1 MSEGREIRVALI
13 MGGGVSLGSFSG
25 GALLKTIEL
34 LQHTARGRAKI
45 DVVTGASAGSMTL
58 GVVIY
63 HLMRGSSSEEVLG
76 DLKRSW
82 VDMISFDGLCPP
94 DLARHD
100 QPSLF
105 SDGVVRTI
113 AQTIIDLDRN
123 LEAAP
128 HPLFADELVA
138 SFALTNLNG
147 IPARAEGQL
156 VRQGKVGGG
165 AKAGAQSVFADAVQT
180 TFHHDI
186 MRFVVRRNHEG
197 RGKLFDDQFRARIL
211 PPWNVEGGRSAW
223 EAFREAAIASGA
235 FPAAFPPVEIRRDKH
250 EFNIWPDRIDDQS
263 AFTFDYVDG
272 GVLRN
277 EPLRE
282 AIHLA
287 SKRDEGA
294 TDFERVFILIDP
306 NISGTGEV
314 FPLSYNQQM
323 RIKPV
328 LDAHGDVR
336 QYDLDVPAYTGNLL
350 GAIGRLGSVIVGQ
363 ATFRDW
369 LKAAKVNSQIEWRRE
384 LVPIL
389 RDLNPNPGDDAR
401 KGIER
406 MIYSIYRQKYQRTL
420 ELKSMPDDE
429 VERKVAEDIERDL
442 ARRREEVGDNDFTA
456 RLLLLVDL
464 VGNLREKQK
473 LNMVAITPASVPDNG
488 GRPLPLAGNFMFS
501 FGGFFREEYRQ
512 YDFSVGEY
520 AAWNVLGT
528 PASETPFLAE
538 SAPRPPSRPPE
549 PPAINPTYRA
559 LGPPVQQRFENF
571 VRGHVR
577 AYVSSVAPLGTRGI
591 VTGALGGRLRR
602 MLLASRNGR
611 SEYFRLRLTGVDG
624 LYLRGSKGRNLRA
637 VGDSIDTV
645 VGVYIDEE
653 DKRRDELFGPHIFGT
668 GDSGFTM
675 ELWESRGVFA
685 RDRRVAVVNIEN
697 NPGGFATAAGSKRR
711 PGVVVDLAGR
721 NGQPLRTI
729 DVREFA

>member
-1 MSEGREIRVALI
+1 MSEKKEIRVALI

-34 LQHTARGRAKI
+34 LQHTARGPAKI

-63 HLMRGSSSEEVLG
+63 HLMRGSSTDEILR
-76 DLKRSW
+76 DLRRSW
-82 VDMISFDGLCPP
+82 VEMISFDGLCPP
-94 DLARHD
+94 NLSRHD
-100 QPSLF
+100 KPSLF
-105 SDGVVRTI
+105 SDEIVRKI
-113 AQTIIDLDRN
+113 AATVIDMGRK

-147 IPARAEGQL
+147 IPARTEGQL
-156 VRQGKVGGG
+156 IRQAKGGG
-165 AKAGAQSVFADAVQT
+165 GSEKGSKSVFADAVQT
-180 TFHHDI
+180 TFHHDV
-186 MRFVVRRNHEG
+186 MRFVVRRDHNG
-197 RGKLFDDQFRARIL
+197 QGSLFDSRYRARIL
-211 PPWNVEGGRSAW
+211 PPWNVGKGGDAW
-223 EAFREAAIASGA
+223 EAFRTAAVASGA
-235 FPAAFPPVEIRRDKH
+235 FPAAFPPVEISRNRD
-250 EFNIWPDRIDDQS
+250 EFNIWPDRIEDQK

-287 SKRDEGA
+287 ALRDEGA
-294 TDFERVFILIDP
+294 TDIERVFILIDP

-323 RIKPV
+323 RIKPNY
-328 LDAHGDVR
+328 DSNGDVR
-336 QYDLDVPAYTGNLL
+336 QYDLDVPDYTGNLI

-384 LVPIL
+384 LLPIL
-389 RDLNPNPGDDAR
+389 RDLNPNPGEEAR
-401 KGIER
+401 RGVNG
-406 MIYSIYRQKYQRTL
+406 MIDKIYRQKYQRAL
-420 ELKSMPDDE
+420 ESKSVPVEE
-429 VERKVAEDIERDL
+429 VERRVAEDIERDL
-442 ARRREEVGDNDFTA
+442 ARRRSEAGDNDFIA

-464 VGNLREKQK
+464 IGNLREKQK
-473 LNMVAITPASVPDNG
+473 LNMVAITPASAPHND

-512 YDFSVGEY
+512 YDFSVGEF
-520 AAWNVLGT
+520 AAWNVLST

-538 SAPRPPSRPPE
+538 TAPKPPARPPQ
-549 PPAINPTYRA
+549 PPAINPTYRS
-559 LGPPVQQRFENF
+559 LGPPIQQRFEEF

-577 AYVSSVAPLGTRGI
+577 AFIASVAPLGTRGI
-591 VTGALGGRLRR
+591 VTGKIGGKLRT
-602 MLLASRNGR
+602 MLMASRNGK
-611 SEYFRLRLTGVDG
+611 SEYFRLRLSGVDG

-637 VGDSIDTV
+637 VNGSIDTV

-653 DKRRDELFGPHIFGT
+653 DQHRDEFFGPHVFGAN
-668 GDSGFTM
+668 GSGFTM
-675 ELWESRGVFA
+675 ELWESRGFFG
-685 RDRRVAVVNIEN
+685 RDRRVAVIELEN
-697 NPGGFATAAGSKRR
+697 NPGGFAIAAGCRRR
-711 PGVVVDLAGR
+711 PGVVLDMARR
-721 NGQPLRTI
+721 NGQPLRTV
-729 DVREFA
+729 DVMEFA